1 MLAWRILWT
10 EEPGRLQ
17 SRGRKELGTTKQL
30 TVGDIRAPFSSG
42 SPQGAEHR
50 GYRIHHSSSCHSLG
64 GLWGLPFSGE
74 NTLNSVQPQDR

>member
-17 SRGRKELGTTKQL
+17 SRGHKELGTTKQL

-50 GYRIHHSSSCHSLG
+50 GYRIIIVPPVTHLVAYGVSLS
-64 GLWGLPFSGE
+64 LVKIP
-74 NTLNSVQPQDR
+74 